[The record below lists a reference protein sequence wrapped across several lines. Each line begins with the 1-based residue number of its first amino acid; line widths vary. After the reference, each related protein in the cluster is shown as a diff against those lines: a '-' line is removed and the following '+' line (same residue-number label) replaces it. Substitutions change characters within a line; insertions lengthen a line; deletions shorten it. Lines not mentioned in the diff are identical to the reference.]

1 MPAQQAFR
9 VELMNALR
17 RCAAL
22 IAIALIPACVSAPK
36 APPPKR
42 PSVFIPAPKP
52 KPKPVVEAPRP
63 STPSSALFPALR
75 AIAASFDGKLGIAV
89 TRIDGDW
96 TFSSQGEAYFP
107 QQSVSKLW
115 VALTV
120 FDAVDA
126 GRLTLDQKVRITRSD
141 LTLFHQP
148 IAQLVGAEGY
158 ETNVSELL
166 LRAMTQSDN
175 TANDSLLRTVG
186 GPGAVRAML
195 ERKGLSGIRFGN
207 GERLMQSATAGMTW
221 QQSYSVGRAFY
232 TARAKVPESVR
243 REALERYLTTLPDGA
258 QPTAIVSALARLKRG
273 SLLSPNSTRVLLSL
287 MNEAR
292 TGRQRLTGG
301 VPEGWR
307 FGHKTG
313 TGQDFAGTSTGY
325 NDVGIMTAPDGTSY
339 AVAVMIASTRQ
350 PVPVRQQMMQSV
362 SSAIGVHHQK

>member
-1 MPAQQAFR
+1 
-9 VELMNALR
+9 MNALR
-17 RCAAL
+17 RCAPL
-22 IAIALIPACVSAPK
+22 IAILLVPACVSAPT
-36 APPPKR
+36 PPPKR
-42 PSVFIPAPKP
+42 PPVFIPVP

-63 STPSSALFPALR
+63 SPPAPSLFPALR
-75 AIAASFDGKLGIAV
+75 AIAASFNGKLGISV

-96 TFSSQGEAYFP
+96 TFSSQGDAYFP

-120 FDAVDA
+120 FDAVDN
-126 GRLTLDQKVRITRSD
+126 GRLTLTQKVTITRND

-186 GPGAVRAML
+186 GPSAVRNML
-195 ERKGLSGIRFGN
+195 ERKGLAGIRFAG
-207 GERLMQSATAGMTW
+207 GERALQSATAGLTW
-221 QQSYSVGRAFY
+221 QQSYSVGRTFY
-232 TARAKVPESVR
+232 AVRAKLPESVR
-243 REALERYLTTLPDGA
+243 REALDRYLATLPDGA
-258 QPTAIVSALARLKRG
+258 QPVAVASALSKLKRG
-273 SLLSPNSTRVLLSL
+273 TLLSANSTRVLLSL
-287 MNEAR
+287 MSESR
-292 TGRQRLTGG
+292 TGKQRLAGG

-313 TGQDFAGTSTGY
+313 TGQDFDGTSTGY

-350 PVPVRQQMMQSV
+350 PVPARQQMMQGI
-362 SSAIGVHHQK
+362 SATIAAQHRK

>member
-1 MPAQQAFR
+1 
-9 VELMNALR
+9 MNAFR

-22 IAIALIPACVSAPK
+22 ISIVLIPACVSPPK
-36 APPPKR
+36 APPKR
-42 PSVFIPAPKP
+42 PPVFIPAPKP
-52 KPKPVVEAPRP
+52 RPAVEAPRP
-63 STPSSALFPALR
+63 SAPSPALFPALR
-75 AIAASFDGKLGIAV
+75 AIAASFDGQLGVAV

-96 TFSSQGEAYFP
+96 TFSSRGDAYFP

-120 FDAVDA
+120 FDAVDS
-126 GRLTLDQKVRITRSD
+126 GRMTLDQKVTITRSD

-148 IAQLVGAEGY
+148 IAQLVGDDGY
-158 ETNVSELL
+158 QTNVSELL

-186 GPGAVRAML
+186 GPSAVRTML

-207 GERLMQSATAGMTW
+207 GERAMQSATAGMTW
-221 QQSYSVGRAFY
+221 QQRYSVGRTFY
-232 TARAKVPESVR
+232 AVRAKLPDSIR
-243 REALERYLTTLPDGA
+243 KEALDRYLTTLPDGA
-258 QPTAIVSALARLKRG
+258 QPQAIVNALTKLKRG
-273 SLLSPNSTRVLLSL
+273 TLLSTNSTRVLLSL
-287 MNEAR
+287 MSESQ
-292 TGRQRLTGG
+292 TGRQRLAGG

-325 NDVGIMTAPDGTSY
+325 NDIGIMTAPDGTSY

-350 PVPVRQQMMQSV
+350 PVPVRQQMMQGV
-362 SSAIGVHHQK
+362 SATIAAQHRK